1 MIFIGDI
8 LDIILY
14 MDYPYINNDNGSIF
28 AGEDGRFIKL
38 YIG

>member
-1 MIFIGDI
+1 MDFIGNI

-28 AGEDGRFIKL
+28 TDEDRRFIEL